1 MNKSVFLV
9 SAATALLLLPGQLS
23 AVDLRATDPLPPT
36 PPGNSLPP
44 SASSTPAQS
53 TPSATPS
60 ATPRKG
66 QGKQA
71 GERRFQKLK
80 QELSLTPAQ
89 VAKIKPI
96 IEKAVADAKAL
107 RANTSLPEAQKR
119 KNMRQIFAASF
130 QQIKPLLTP
139 QQLQK
144 WKQIRAERHNNQST
158 PSAANT

>member
-1 MNKSVFLV
+1 M
-9 SAATALLLLPGQLS
+9 
-23 AVDLRATDPLPPT
+23 
-36 PPGNSLPP
+36 
-44 SASSTPAQS
+44 
-53 TPSATPS
+53 
-60 ATPRKG
+60 
-66 QGKQA
+66 
-71 GERRFQKLK
+71 
-80 QELSLTPAQ
+80 TPAQ